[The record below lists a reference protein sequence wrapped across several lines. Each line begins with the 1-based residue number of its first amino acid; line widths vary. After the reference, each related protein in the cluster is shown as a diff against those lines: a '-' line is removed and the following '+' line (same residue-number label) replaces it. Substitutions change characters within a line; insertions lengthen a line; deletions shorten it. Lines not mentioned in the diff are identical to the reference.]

1 MELLLLIAKLLSVN
15 YSGGSVIRVIQRFAT
30 LLKYLATMCAL
41 NICEFLQSLDT
52 VMKRQH
58 IHRKTSK
65 NVPYPY
71 HYIFQNLVKFLK
83 CAGIFSRKIKKKK
96 SAKNLTL
103 SQKKSGVCTDL
114 LYCNSQIF
122 SIDCTVSVKQRVKVL
137 ILLLIIF
144 SRYLELLIKFRSVL
158 LDGILLLS
166 VNKRGKSETGMDDVF
181 EEHSP
186 TETRY
191 GGDHLVEALAS
202 QIDTENIM
210 TIISLQKKS

>member
-1 MELLLLIAKLLSVN
+1 M
-15 YSGGSVIRVIQRFAT
+15 
-30 LLKYLATMCAL
+30 
-41 NICEFLQSLDT
+41 
-52 VMKRQH
+52 
-58 IHRKTSK
+58 
-65 NVPYPY
+65 
-71 HYIFQNLVKFLK
+71 
-83 CAGIFSRKIKKKK
+83 
-96 SAKNLTL
+96 
-103 SQKKSGVCTDL
+103 
-114 LYCNSQIF
+114 
-122 SIDCTVSVKQRVKVL
+122 SVKQRVKVL